1 MSLIGQKLCIFFYQ
15 NPIFGLL
22 KFFIG
27 HPLHWKKIS
36 LFFRTAQQ
44 AKREIRMAYVAF
56 AIVGIF
62 LSFNLP
68 RIMVAGY
75 EVSQTWL
82 ILHCV
87 QNGSEYMPNLPFYY
101 WDNVSRLCMA
111 INSSINFFIYCR
123 GSDQFKV
130 HKRVWI
136 IG

>member
-1 MSLIGQKLCIFFYQ
+1 
-15 NPIFGLL
+15 
-22 KFFIG
+22 
-27 HPLHWKKIS
+27 
-36 LFFRTAQQ
+36 
-44 AKREIRMAYVAF
+44 MAYVAF

-130 HKRVWI
+130 PYI
-136 IG
+136 LE

>member
-1 MSLIGQKLCIFFYQ
+1 MYFFLSKSNFWSFEVFYWT
-15 NPIFGLL
+15 PSTL
-22 KFFIG
+22 
-27 HPLHWKKIS
+27 KKIS

-130 HKRVWI
+130 HKRV
-136 IG
+136 